1 MRKRLALVVA
11 ATALAAAGVAGGWH
25 WGGPNHATPRAGW
38 AWGDAAVSEDGT
50 GSQADASDAPAA
62 AYDGWAW

>member
-1 MRKRLALVVA
+1 MKKRLALVVA
-11 ATALAAAGVAGGWH
+11 AAALAAAGLAGGWH
-25 WGGPNHATPRAGW
+25 WSQYHAAPKAGW

-50 GSQADASDAPAA
+50 VSQADASDAPAA